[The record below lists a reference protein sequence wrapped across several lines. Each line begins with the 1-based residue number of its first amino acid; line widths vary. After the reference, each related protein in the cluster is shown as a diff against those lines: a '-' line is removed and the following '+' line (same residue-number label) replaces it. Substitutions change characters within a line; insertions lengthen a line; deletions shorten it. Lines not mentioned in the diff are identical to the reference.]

1 MIAADAEVFV
11 SRQEFAYKP
20 LNRFKGFFLWRT
32 MSILLRVCI

>member
-20 LNRFKGFFLWRT
+20 LNRFKGFFYGELC
-32 MSILLRVCI
+32 LFC